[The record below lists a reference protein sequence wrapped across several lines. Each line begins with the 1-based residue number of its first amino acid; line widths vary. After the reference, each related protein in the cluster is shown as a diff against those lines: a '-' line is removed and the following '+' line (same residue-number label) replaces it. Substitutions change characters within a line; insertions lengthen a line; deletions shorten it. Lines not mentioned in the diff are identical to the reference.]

1 MSDEKKPKEIEDKD
15 EVEDTSDIISDN
27 VGLLKAKIIAYEK
40 TIDELTEKLDAMTK
54 KYGQAKA
61 FMDADAKKELLEY
74 LKDRVDYPPELLALK
89 SRDELMAIKQVVEK
103 TKAPTFKSSAPLN
116 YDKGP
121 TARQKLDSKHEAYM
135 KKLRGEK

>member
-1 MSDEKKPKEIEDKD
+1 MSDEKKPKETEDK
-15 EVEDTSDIISDN
+15 ETDTPDIVSDN
-27 VGLLKAKIIAYEK
+27 VALLKAKIIAQEK
-40 TIDELTEKLDAMTK
+40 TIAEFTEKLDAMTK

-61 FMDADAKKELLEY
+61 FMDADAKKDLLEY
-74 LKDRVDYPPELLALK
+74 LEPRVDYPPELLALK

-121 TARQKLDSKHEAYM
+121 SARQKLDSKHEAYM